1 MNYDGLGVD
10 DDMKLNHMIRMMEN
24 LRVPQTLKKPAGEI
38 LPFVYDIKM
47 VMRDNSYHNFTHVT
61 DVTQYMYTLLLA
73 THVAERLRPVELAAA
88 YIAAVCHDLDHP
100 GLSNTYQNNENTELS
115 KRYNKE
121 SPLENHHLSVFGRL
135 CEKHELLANLPTE
148 EEKTRFVDIVHH
160 MILATDM
167 AKHGLL
173 MKKIKEKLNIDGW
186 HPLKS
191 EEGHQPHP
199 PDRPQIYVAIMKR
212 CAMMDEQVDAQAV
225 EECLVFL
232 QKNKER
238 YQLQADGQYVDQDEE
253 EDELQNFAVDL
264 RTKIKSKEEEEEE
277 KTKSKYPGINGLQQQ
292 DTIRILMNK
301 IKQHSKHPPEPKFQP
316 DDLFSEEMEGAAP
329 PPDDGGGCVDLGE
342 IAVLID
348 QLKNEDVRLRLESNA
363 NLLRIA
369 RALGPERVREELVP
383 FICDLTDD
391 SDDVLFEMA
400 DQLGSLGAYVG
411 GPAHA
416 HVVLEPLE
424 ALAAVEEARVRD
436 RAVRA
441 ALEVAAAMPDESLVS
456 YYVPFVQRLG
466 NHDWFTARISAC
478 GLFAGPHGRLP
489 GRKRVIQLRFNAL
502 ARDDQDSVRLQT
514 VGNCAALFRALEP
527 ARVRGTVLPV
537 LLATATDRGVAR
549 RVRDEDAALAALAP
563 SIEALSRDGSQQVLP
578 VLLALLRD
586 ANAEVRLN
594 IISNLGPVHAVVGVD
609 LLSQS
614 LLPAIVDLADDAKW
628 RVRGAI
634 IEHVPLIADQLGV
647 AFFDDALKA
656 KCVGWL
662 ADDVAAIR
670 IAATRNL
677 RLLAPSDDPVANVRF
692 NAAATLRKL
701 APRLQRHR
709 AGAELALLKTKLR
722 SLADDDGDVDVVAIA
737 SEAAAAVDGDE

>member
-1 MNYDGLGVD
+1 
-10 DDMKLNHMIRMMEN
+10 
-24 LRVPQTLKKPAGEI
+24 
-38 LPFVYDIKM
+38 
-47 VMRDNSYHNFTHVT
+47 
-61 DVTQYMYTLLLA
+61 
-73 THVAERLRPVELAAA
+73 
-88 YIAAVCHDLDHP
+88 
-100 GLSNTYQNNENTELS
+100 
-115 KRYNKE
+115 
-121 SPLENHHLSVFGRL
+121 
-135 CEKHELLANLPTE
+135 
-148 EEKTRFVDIVHH
+148 
-160 MILATDM
+160 
-167 AKHGLL
+167 
-173 MKKIKEKLNIDGW
+173 
-186 HPLKS
+186 
-191 EEGHQPHP
+191 
-199 PDRPQIYVAIMKR
+199 
-212 CAMMDEQVDAQAV
+212 
-225 EECLVFL
+225 
-232 QKNKER
+232 
-238 YQLQADGQYVDQDEE
+238 
-253 EDELQNFAVDL
+253 
-264 RTKIKSKEEEEEE
+264 
-277 KTKSKYPGINGLQQQ
+277 
-292 DTIRILMNK
+292 
-301 IKQHSKHPPEPKFQP
+301 
-316 DDLFSEEMEGAAP
+316 MEGAAP

-502 ARDDQDSVRLQT
+502 FARLCRDDTPMVRRVAAGQLGAIALAGGSSDGEPLGSLVSLFEALARDDQDSVRLQT

-537 LLATATDRGVAR
+537 LLATATDRSWRVRWSAAAAFAELAAAVDDDVGGDDGAHCAEALRATFVGLLNDVEPEVRCAAAGALSGVAR

-563 SIEALSRDGSQQVLP
+563 SIEALSRDGSQQVRAALASSVGDLAPALGRDATVARVLP

-677 RLLAPSDDPVANVRF
+677 RLLAAKFGERWARDVALPKVADLARQRYYLRRITALRALDALCDVLAPEDVAADVLATVLDLCDDLCDDPVANVRF

>member
-1 MNYDGLGVD
+1 M
-10 DDMKLNHMIRMMEN
+10 
-24 LRVPQTLKKPAGEI
+24 LR
-38 LPFVYDIKM
+38 
-47 VMRDNSYHNFTHVT
+47 
-61 DVTQYMYTLLLA
+61 
-73 THVAERLRPVELAAA
+73 AERSAA
-88 YIAAVCHDLDHP
+88 
-100 GLSNTYQNNENTELS
+100 
-115 KRYNKE
+115 
-121 SPLENHHLSVFGRL
+121 GRWSGTIDYL
-135 CEKHELLANLPTE
+135 K
-148 EEKTRFVDIVHH
+148 FV
-160 MILATDM
+160 AC
-167 AKHGLL
+167 
-173 MKKIKEKLNIDGW
+173 
-186 HPLKS
+186 S
-191 EEGHQPHP
+191 
-199 PDRPQIYVAIMKR
+199 
-212 CAMMDEQVDAQAV
+212 
-225 EECLVFL
+225 
-232 QKNKER
+232 
-238 YQLQADGQYVDQDEE
+238 
-253 EDELQNFAVDL
+253 
-264 RTKIKSKEEEEEE
+264 
-277 KTKSKYPGINGLQQQ
+277 
-292 DTIRILMNK
+292 
-301 IKQHSKHPPEPKFQP
+301 
-316 DDLFSEEMEGAAP
+316 DLFSEEMEGAAP

-369 RALGPERVREELVP
+369 RALGPERFREELVP

-441 ALEVAAAMPDESLVS
+441 ALEVAKTMPDESLVS

-489 GRKRVIQLRFNAL
+489 GRTRVIQVRFNVSVPRARVPAKASTRRLPPRSRADAEALFARLCRDDTPMVRRVAAGQLGAIALAGGASDGEPLGSLVSLFEAL

-527 ARVRGTVLPV
+527 ARVPGTVLPV
-537 LLATATDRGVAR
+537 LLATATDRCGR
-549 RVRDEDAALAALAP
+549 RWRAP
-563 SIEALSRDGSQQVLP
+563 SATWRRRSGATRPRAVLP
-578 VLLALLRD
+578 GLALLRD

-614 LLPAIVDLADDAKW
+614 LLPAIVDLADDAMGA
-628 RVRGAI
+628 RSAI

-677 RLLAPSDDPVANVRF
+677 RLLAAKFGERWARDVALPKVADLARQRYYLRRITAARPRRALRRDDPVANVRF
-692 NAAATLRKL
+692 NAAATLKL

-722 SLADDDGDVDVVAIA
+722 SLADDDGDVACRAVA
-737 SEAAAAVDGDE
+737 SEAAAAVDGDAPRAPRLRSAGTAGVRPNSLAHRPPLRGRLLG

>member
-61 DVTQYMYTLLLA
+61 D
-73 THVAERLRPVELAAA
+73 
-88 YIAAVCHDLDHP
+88 
-100 GLSNTYQNNENTELS
+100 NNENTELS

-148 EEKTRFVDIVHH
+148 EEKTRFVDIIGLKCADISNQARPWKVANRWNEAVYKEFYHEGDLDRAAGRNVAPLFDRRSN
-160 MILATDM
+160 MIPTSTVGFIGYVVA
-167 AKHGLL
+167 
-173 MKKIKEKLNIDGW
+173 
-186 HPLKS
+186 PLY
-191 EEGHQPHP
+191 E
-199 PDRPQIYVAIMKR
+199 IYVAIMKR

-253 EDELQNFAVDL
+253 EELQNFAVDL

-301 IKQHSKHPPEPKFQP
+301 IKQHSKHPGAEIPAGVSGRAAAPARRPPRPALLARPGTSAPPADGAGAGSAAGRWSGTIDYLKFVACS
-316 DDLFSEEMEGAAP
+316 DLFSEEMEGAAP

-369 RALGPERVREELVP
+369 KALGPERVLEELVP

-400 DQLGSLGAYVG
+400 DQLGRLPPRSRTA
-411 GPAHA
+411 
-416 HVVLEPLE
+416 E
-424 ALAAVEEARVRD
+424 ALFAR
-436 RAVRA
+436 
-441 ALEVAAAMPDESLVS
+441 L
-456 YYVPFVQRLG
+456 
-466 NHDWFTARISAC
+466 C
-478 GLFAGPHGRLP
+478 
-489 GRKRVIQLRFNAL
+489 
-502 ARDDQDSVRLQT
+502 RDDTPMDSVRLQT

-537 LLATATDRGVAR
+537 LLATATDRSW
-549 RVRDEDAALAALAP
+549 RVRWSAAAAFAELAAAVDDDVGGDDGAHCAEALRATFVGLLNDVEPEVRAALASSVGDLAP
-563 SIEALSRDGSQQVLP
+563 ALGRDATVARVLP

-677 RLLAPSDDPVANVRF
+677 RLLAAKFGERWARDVAPTGDDPVANVRF

-709 AGAELALLKTKLR
+709 AGAGLALLKAKLR

-737 SEAAAAVDGDE
+737 